1 MVGIGPKQ
9 PPSRKGES
17 IAAISF
23 MSVLISFPGSM
34 QDLPQNLLQQIKD
47 FEDMFT
53 VDRAKLKQI
62 VNHFVKELEKGMFL
76 SKITGTEPLC

>member
-1 MVGIGPKQ
+1 M
-9 PPSRKGES
+9 S
-17 IAAISF
+17 AISF
-23 MSVLISFPGSM
+23 LMVLISLGSM

-62 VNHFVKELEKGMFL
+62 VNHFVKELEKGKRL
-76 SKITGTEPLC
+76 SEITEPLR